1 MRTTIQS
8 QAAQSEDQAA
18 PSSVKSTPAPT
29 RSQRAF
35 LVVVMDEAD
44 GTCCGS
50 VVRAADEEA
59 AAQQALQGCKAE
71 HGLGDLDDQAAG
83 FKVVAVY
90 SQEDVVRILSVM
102 ELPEL
107 DL

>member
-1 MRTTIQS
+1 LV
-8 QAAQSEDQAA
+8 AVLDEA
-18 PSSVKSTPAPT
+18 T
-29 RSQRAF
+29 RS
-35 LVVVMDEAD
+35 
-44 GTCCGS
+44 CCS
-50 VVRAADEEA
+50 PVVRAADEEA

-71 HGLGDLDDQAAG
+71 HDLGDLDDQAAG
-83 FKVVAVY
+83 FKAVAVY

>member
-1 MRTTIQS
+1 MRNTIQS

-18 PSSVKSTPAPT
+18 PSSAKSTPAPT

-50 VVRAADEEA
+50 VVKAVDEEA
-59 AAQQALQGCKAE
+59 AAVEAVQRCKAE
-71 HGLGDLDDQAAG
+71 HDLGDLDDRAAG
-83 FKVVAVY
+83 FKAVAVY
-90 SQEDVVRILSVM
+90 SREDLVRILSVM